1 MWFHVAV
8 LQLVLESLDFIRLL
22 GIKASSEVPGDT
34 SLTSAGRRTRMVCQ
48 EQVLRL
54 YLGKGCED
62 IAHHCKAKAAPPHQ
76 SLAGSFCLIQP
87 KLTDTVLLLH

>member
-22 GIKASSEVPGDT
+22 GIKGSSEAPWDT
-34 SLTSAGRRTRMVCQ
+34 TLTSAGRRTRMVCQ

-54 YLGKGCED
+54 FWERAVKTL
-62 IAHHCKAKAAPPHQ
+62 
-76 SLAGSFCLIQP
+76 LITVKPRQLH
-87 KLTDTVLLLH
+87 LTSP